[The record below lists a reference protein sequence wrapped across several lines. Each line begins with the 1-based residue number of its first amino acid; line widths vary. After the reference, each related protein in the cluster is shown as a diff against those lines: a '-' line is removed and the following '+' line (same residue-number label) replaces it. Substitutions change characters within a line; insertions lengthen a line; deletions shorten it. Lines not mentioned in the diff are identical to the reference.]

1 MVNHLRRYR
10 TGRMPD
16 RRITS
21 SLGAKVPPS
30 VHAFIIRHT
39 SVPGVCV
46 LLLAMV
52 AGACER
58 PFVDQTPPQIEF
70 LKPDLREV
78 QTNPVVQ
85 VSISVTWFRSIRT
98 VRLNGLEATQS
109 GDRWEARIILNR
121 GLTLLDIEVVGA
133 DDEIFS
139 VTEYALH
146 FPFTFT
152 QNAPDLPEGRGG
164 HSATYTRAG
173 LLVIGGAQRA
183 GGAAQPDAYILPPD
197 GNRFVTK
204 SSGLHYARAGHT
216 ATRLPDGRVLILGGS
231 RVDNPAAVED
241 LIEHAEF
248 YDPEADRFTVVPVE
262 GQPIRRTLHTAKLRA
277 VDGEI
282 VVDLYGGRGDTRYG
296 SDPFMGVRRDLRS
309 FAIRSDTVFARNT
322 IDSAPYLE
330 DAIFGHTATQLNH
343 GPYLI
348 LGTYF
353 DGAFT
358 NETSFLLEHDTPT
371 GLQITP
377 TPSMLTARTR
387 HAAATLPGNMV
398 VIVGGRQATPQN
410 ILVQAEIYSDE
421 AGQFFRVPLLQPI
434 VRRFGHTATNS
445 SSQRILLVG
454 GFGLDGT
461 SYSAS
466 EFFHIVGNN

>member
-1 MVNHLRRYR
+1 M
-10 TGRMPD
+10 
-16 RRITS
+16 
-21 SLGAKVPPS
+21 
-30 VHAFIIRHT
+30 HALIVRHT

-46 LLLAMV
+46 LLLVMV
-52 AGACER
+52 AGACDR
-58 PFVDQTPPQIEF
+58 PFVDQAPPHIEI
-70 LKPDLREV
+70 LEPDLREV
-78 QTNPVVQ
+78 QTDPVVQ
-85 VSISVTWFRSIRT
+85 FSISVTWFRSIRT
-98 VRLNGLEATQS
+98 VRLNGAEATQT
-109 GDRWEARIILNR
+109 GNRWEARIILNG
-121 GLTLLDIEVVGA
+121 GLNHLDVEVVGA

-139 VTEYALH
+139 TREYVLH
-146 FPFTFT
+146 LPVTFT

-173 LLVIGGAQRA
+173 LLIIGGARRT
-183 GGAAQPDAYILPPD
+183 GGAAQPDAYVLPPG
-197 GNRFVTK
+197 GNRFITK
-204 SSGLHYARAGHT
+204 SGRLHYARTGHT

-231 RVDNPAAVED
+231 RVDNPATVEN
-241 LIEHAEF
+241 LIEHAEL
-248 YDPEADRFTVVPVE
+248 YNPEADHFTVVPVE
-262 GQPIRRTLHTAKLRA
+262 GQPIRRTLHTAKLRT
-277 VDGEI
+277 VDGEV

-296 SDPFMGVRRDLRS
+296 SDPFMGVRRDLRT
-309 FAIRSDTVFARNT
+309 FALRGDTVFARNR

-330 DAIFGHTATQLNH
+330 DAIFGHTATQLNQ

-348 LGTYF
+348 LGTHF

-358 NETSFLLEHDTPT
+358 DEVSFLLEHDTPT
-371 GLQITP
+371 GLLITP
-377 TPSMLTARTR
+377 APSMLTARTR

-398 VIVGGRQATPQN
+398 VIFGGRQGTLRD

-421 AGQFFRVPLLQPI
+421 AGQFFRVPSLQPI

-466 EFFHIVGNN
+466 EFFRSVRDN